1 MDFRNM
7 SQSELTLEPV
17 NRNDNILKCPVP
29 PELRENLRIKKVG
42 IQEMVVDTSKIPKF
56 VPQVAYPYGA
66 QSITFYKGGSSN
78 DSIVPPPEQLIINQD
93 ALQYFINYR
102 ANDNS
107 KCITSV
113 VMWNDPNNLPVPN
126 SSVVD
131 SISVYSLPYYHCYNF
146 MDFLTM
152 VQLTI
157 NNAIAT
163 NLGNPIPAGKE
174 SLFKYDAST
183 KTFQLTVCDE
193 YVTNHKIEIS
203 QSLQDIF
210 RFQSAQINA
219 GFLQS
224 PGNPDYPYNTYQITF
239 NDIFAVGS
247 NTFYQ
252 ATNDVK
258 NTIFPFDL
266 CFITTNLPVPPVTF
280 INSADQNIGEAT
292 KFNILH
298 KFRIKGNVLEMNEY
312 LDIAPTNVVNRLK
325 TLLDDSFNSQHLTFS
340 MYFRTRV
347 EHEFIKWTFPI
358 DEEIDISLVTYNVI

>member
-1 MDFRNM
+1 MT
-7 SQSELTLEPV
+7 QSELTLEPI
-17 NRNDNILKCPVP
+17 NRNDAILKCPCP
-29 PELRENLRIKKVG
+29 LELRENLRTKKVG

-56 VPQVAYPYGA
+56 VPQVAFSYGPTSA
-66 QSITFYKGGSSN
+66 TLYKGGSSN
-78 DSIVPPPEQLIINQD
+78 DSIIPPPEQILANQD

-107 KCITSV
+107 KCITSI

-126 SSVVD
+126 PSIVD
-131 SISVYSLPYYHCYNF
+131 EISVYSLPYYHCYNF

-152 VQLTI
+152 IQLTI

-210 RFQSAQINA
+210 RFQAFQINT
-219 GFLQS
+219 GFFTT
-224 PGNPDYPYNTYQITF
+224 GGTDEIPYNTYQITF

-252 ATNDVK
+252 STTDVK

-266 CFITTNLPVPPVTF
+266 CFVTSNLPIPSVTF
-280 INSADQNIGEAT
+280 INSVDQNIGEAT

-298 KFRIKGNVLEMNEY
+298 KWRIIGNVLEMNEY
-312 LDIAPTNVVNRLK
+312 LNVKPDNVVNRLK
-325 TLLDDSFNSQHLTFS
+325 SLLNNEFNNQNIEFS
-340 MYFRTRV
+340 LYFRTRI

-358 DEEIDISLVTYNVI
+358 DEEIDISLVTYDII